1 MNELEGMDTSPE
13 TSIFQYM
20 VNSGFSPEAAAG
32 ILGNI
37 YTETG
42 PKQRYQYTAK
52 QDKGGPGRGLFQME
66 GGKLKAYKNWL
77 DKEERVDS
85 PYAQVD
91 FMKHTIDTGYHIGA
105 GNAATLRDYF
115 NTGDPEA
122 IADAF
127 AKIWERPNPKRNP
140 KYSERSEAAKQTL
153 EKMNLPDDGFSRERS
168 GGRGFAQTVQNFLFP
183 SAQASDMEAYREA
196 MLIQQAEKDTGVRNT
211 LPRRQDGS
219 VDTEAFMKPAVQQ
232 VAPEDDELYINK
244 LLKRFWD

>member
-153 EKMNLPDDGFSRERS
+153 EKMNLPDDGFNRERS
-168 GGRGFAQTVQNFLFP
+168 GGRGFVKTAQQATEM
-183 SAQASDMEAYREA
+183 ASDAPVMGVGNLELTE
-196 MLIQQAEKDTGVRNT
+196 AEKAARN
-211 LPRRQDGS
+211 
-219 VDTEAFMKPAVQQ
+219 A
-232 VAPEDDELYINK
+232 ELDAALSSQERKWWENPLTDWMYG
-244 LLKRFWD
+244 LR